1 MASYM
6 IHLAIAEEY
15 LRKNPNEKEE
25 HDEFMKGAIY
35 PDTVSDKS
43 KTHYAKEPF
52 ESNIYRFL
60 EENEINN
67 SFIKGQFLHVLT
79 DYMFYNRC
87 IEYWSKDIYIDYDI
101 LDERIIKK
109 YNITT
114 LPYDAEKYAHSHHK
128 NCELKILNDLMV
140 DKFINEISDIKLNS
154 VIEEVKETPEKWT
167 KLRKLKIM

>member
-35 PDTVSDKS
+35 PDTVSDKT
-43 KTHYAKEPF
+43 KTHYAEDPF
-52 ESNIYRFL
+52 ESNVYRFL
-60 EENEINN
+60 QENEVDS
-67 SFIKGQFLHVLT
+67 SFKKGHFLHVLT

-87 IEYWSKDIYIDYDI
+87 IESWSEDIYIDYDI
-101 LDERIIKK
+101 LDEKLVKK
-109 YNITT
+109 YNVST

-128 NCELKILNDLMV
+128 NCELKILNASMV
-140 DKFINEISDIKLNS
+140 DKFIHEISEMNLNS
-154 VIEEVKETPEKWT
+154 IIEEIKEKPEKWT
-167 KLRKLKIM
+167 KIRKLKIM